1 VKLLDEVRRTIRVR
15 HYSRDTEKTYLHWI
29 ERFVRFHAGDGTWR
43 HPQDLGA
50 ADVEAFLTDLAVRHK
65 VAASTQNQALNA
77 IIFLYRHVLAQ
88 ELGNIDAV
96 RAKRPRRMP
105 VVLSRAEVV
114 ALFEQMHG
122 PSRLMAQLM
131 YGSGLRVS
139 ECCRLRVK
147 DVDLD
152 RMQITVR
159 QGKGDKDRI
168 VMLPQAI
175 CSALAEHL
183 AWRAKLHERDL
194 QRGSGWVELPGAFAR
209 KEPRAATSLAWQ
221 FLFPSRRVCRRSGD
235 GQYTRYHTHPSAIQR
250 AVKEAAAAAGIAKRV
265 TCHTLR
271 HSFATHLLEAGY
283 DVRTVQKLLGHR
295 KLETTMIYTH
305 VMETGP
311 AGVCSPLDVPVPPAK
326 P

>member
-1 VKLLDEVRRTIRVR
+1 VKLLDQVRRTIRVR

-183 AWRAKLHERDL
+183 AWRTKLHARDL

>member
-183 AWRAKLHERDL
+183 AWRTKLHARDL

>member
-1 VKLLDEVRRTIRVR
+1 MKLLDEVRRTIRVR

-183 AWRAKLHERDL
+183 AWRTKLHARDL

>member
-1 VKLLDEVRRTIRVR
+1 MRLLDQVRRTIRVR

-183 AWRAKLHERDL
+183 AWRTKLHARDL

>member
-1 VKLLDEVRRTIRVR
+1 VRLLDQVRRTIRVR

-183 AWRAKLHERDL
+183 AWRTKLHARDL

>member
-1 VKLLDEVRRTIRVR
+1 MKLLDQVRRTIRVR

-183 AWRAKLHERDL
+183 AWRTKLHARDL

>member
-1 VKLLDEVRRTIRVR
+1 MKLLDEVRRTIRVR